1 MKLALEI
8 IIPSALWRGLPRA
21 RAIARETIA
30 ACVDEAESP
39 PREGASISLCL
50 SDNARVR
57 ELNARWRG
65 MDKPTNVLAFPA
77 RRVGSLGEEVM
88 LGDIVLAYETMARE
102 AETSGLALDDHYRH
116 LVAHGFLHLT
126 GYDHQTDEESER
138 MEALETRILARLGV
152 ADPYAD
158 GVVEE

>member
-1 MKLALEI
+1 MTLTLEI
-8 IIPSALWRGLPRA
+8 SILSALWRDLPRA

-30 ACVDEAESP
+30 ACVDEAEIP
-39 PREGASISLCL
+39 PREGASVSLCL

-65 MDKPTNVLAFPA
+65 MDKPTNVLSFPA
-77 RRVGSLGEEVM
+77 APGDSLGETFM
-88 LGDIVLAYETMARE
+88 LGDIALAYETMADE
-102 AETSGLALDDHYRH
+102 AETSGVALADHYRH
-116 LVAHGFLHLT
+116 LVAHGFLHLM
-126 GYDHQTDEESER
+126 GYDHQTQEQAGR

-158 GVVEE
+158 GLVEE